1 MSNGYGFSGDEVRE
15 ESSWRYPLGIF
26 IATLV
31 LCAIFLYYYVG
42 PSVDEFSGNVP
53 SPAIS
58 EEPVTFEVGGQPFRV
73 PTNFTVFPRDR
84 RGGDREEVWLYTLWP
99 TMAGY
104 SPARRAAFV
113 ENAPDTGRIDILIKK
128 RALAFNEEE
137 RVNQLY
143 LPQTID
149 KRGLRTPYQLVKY
162 EFSDQR
168 SNVPT
173 NGYAGTELFLG
184 ETENNALMALLCFK
198 EAEAV
203 KSPECWREYEL
214 TDDVNIIYRFKRPYL
229 PEWRAIDTK
238 VRAFVTDFMSGR
250 STIDQSPEE
259 TDAPQPSAPSE
270 TEATDANDTESD
282 QSK

>member
-1 MSNGYGFSGDEVRE
+1 MSNGYGFGGDEVRQ

-58 EEPVTFEVGGQPFRV
+58 EEPVTFTVAQQPFKI

-84 RGGDREEVWLYTLWP
+84 RGGEREEVALYALWP

-104 SPARRAAFV
+104 SPARREAFI
-113 ENAPDTGRIDILIKK
+113 ENQPDTGRIDIQITK
-128 RALAFNEEE
+128 RMSAFNEQE
-137 RVNQLY
+137 RIDRLY

-149 KRGLRTPYQLVKY
+149 KRGSRTPHQLMKY
-162 EFSDQR
+162 EFAEQR

-173 NGYAGTELFLG
+173 NGYSDTELFLG
-184 ETENNALMALLCFK
+184 EATDEKIIALICFK
-198 EAEAV
+198 EKEEIR
-203 KSPECWREYEL
+203 SPECWREYEL
-214 TDDVNIIYRFKRPYL
+214 TPGVSVTYRFKRPYL
-229 PEWRAIDTK
+229 AEWRAIDAR
-238 VRAFVTDFMSGR
+238 VRGFIEQHAS
-250 STIDQSPEE
+250 Q
-259 TDAPQPSAPSE
+259 
-270 TEATDANDTESD
+270 
-282 QSK
+282 